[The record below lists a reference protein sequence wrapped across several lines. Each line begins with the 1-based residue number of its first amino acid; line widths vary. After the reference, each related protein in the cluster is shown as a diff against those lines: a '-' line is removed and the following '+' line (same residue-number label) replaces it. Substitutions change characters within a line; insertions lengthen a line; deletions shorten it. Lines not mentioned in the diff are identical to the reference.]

1 MPEKT
6 KTNQNG
12 RVLMNNRCF
21 IINGQHPLHGDVY
34 IKGAKNLVNK
44 LLIASLLTPEPCV
57 ISNVPNI
64 TEIDITIDLCR
75 ECGSIINWD
84 KTNNQVHIHTP
95 VITNTILSQ
104 KYSGSNRI
112 PVLLLGVLLNRTD
125 RTIQLPYVGGDAIG
139 DRPVN
144 FHTGALKELGAD
156 INIIPNISG
165 LPTIEASTKNG
176 FTGAEIRLD
185 YPSVGATENI
195 LFAACGAKGK
205 TIIHNVAIEPE
216 IIEIISFLQHMGC
229 QIQFIADRTIIVNG
243 VKSRK
248 GTTFHAIED
257 RNVVVSY
264 ATAALLTSGHITLH
278 GVNQRNILG
287 FISTFLQLGGGFN
300 VSGDRI
306 SFFREKQSTDPIH
319 IETNTHPGFMT
330 DWQQVVTV
338 ALTQH
343 RSISSVHETVYENR
357 FGFIK
362 ALNKMGADITLTSE
376 CLGVLPCRFKS
387 NNHLHSIRV
396 KGPTPLTGSEV
407 TVPDLRAGFAYVLA
421 GLIAEGTTTLYNA
434 DLIDRGYESIV
445 QTLQSLGADIVH
457 NNKLTAKDL
466 NKC

>member
-1 MPEKT
+1 
-6 KTNQNG
+6 
-12 RVLMNNRCF
+12 MNSRCF
-21 IINGQHPLHGDVY
+21 IINGQNTLRGDVY

-75 ECGSIINWD
+75 ECGSIVNWD
-84 KTNNQVHIHTP
+84 KTTNQVYIHTP

-144 FHTGALKELGAD
+144 FHTSALKQLGAYID
-156 INIIPNISG
+156 IKPSTSG
-165 LPTIEASTKNG
+165 LPTIEARTQNG
-176 FTGAEIRLD
+176 FIGTEITLS

-195 LFAACGAKGK
+195 LFAACGANGK
-205 TIIHNVAIEPE
+205 TIIHNAAIEPE
-216 IIEIISFLQHMGC
+216 IIEIISFLQHLGC
-229 QIQFIADRTIIVNG
+229 QIQFVSDRSIIVNG

-248 GTTFHAIED
+248 GTNFHAIED

-264 ATAALLTSGHITLH
+264 ATAALLTNGYVTLH

-287 FISTFLQLGGGFN
+287 FISTYYQLGGGFKVLDN
-300 VSGDRI
+300 RI
-306 SFFREKQSTDPIH
+306 SFFRKKQSTDKIH

-343 RSISSVHETVYENR
+343 HGNSTVHETVYENR
-357 FGFIK
+357 FGFTK
-362 ALNKMGADITLTSE
+362 ALNKMGAAITLTSE
-376 CLGVLPCRFKS
+376 CLGLLPCRFNS
-387 NNHLHSIRV
+387 NKHLHSIRV
-396 KGPTPLTGSEV
+396 KGPTPLTGMEV
-407 TVPDLRAGFAYVLA
+407 DVPDLRAGFAYVLA

-445 QTLQSLGADIVH
+445 QTLQSLGADISQ
-457 NNKLTAKDL
+457 NNKAIV
-466 NKC
+466 